1 MSKNIKQ
8 IYVAL
13 ELCENQIKILVSEY
27 FNSRFNIIR
36 AESFHTD
43 TISDFRINNKD
54 QLAEDI
60 KYAVKECSDKLGA
73 DIEQAILVL
82 PAYNFKRFSLRSK
95 AACDDSIVKKE
106 DVARAFS
113 NALKATVD
121 DDVLIVNEFASKYT
135 VNDISSRRMPDRQIA
150 DKVLVDLDLLCA
162 DKNMCFDYVSVVE
175 QAGVKVL
182 DIVLNNYAISKE
194 ASLFEESIN
203 KNIIL
208 LDIQNTCTYLTVLSK
223 GKIVSTEILF
233 EGLNALYNKVYR
245 QYNIPY
251 DDIIKLVKYSTNYKS
266 EYPDDVIY
274 AITTQNETKTITT
287 DNLNSAVFTALDDYT
302 NHIISMCKPILE
314 AQAEILITS
323 QGQQMKALIEMIKD
337 KTQCEVKEHYPET
350 IGIRNADYNALYGSF
365 LIYKD
370 KVYLNDLDVSC
381 IDLLKYDSLI
391 DQKEIDQE
399 GETITTKIKNL
410 FKQYIDRG

>member
-13 ELCENQIKILVSEY
+13 ELCENAIKILVSEY

-36 AESFHTD
+36 AETFATEA
-43 TISDFRINNKD
+43 ISDFRINNNEE
-54 QLAEDI
+54 LVADI
-60 KYAVKECSDKLGA
+60 KKAVQTCSDKLGA

-95 AACDDSIVKKE
+95 ASCENNIVKKE

-121 DDVLIVNEFASKYT
+121 DDVLIVNQFASKYT
-135 VNDISSRRMPDRQIA
+135 VNDISSRRIPEKQIG

-162 DKNMCFDYVSVVE
+162 DKAMCFDYVTAVE
-175 QAGVKVL
+175 QAGIKVL
-182 DIVLNNYAISKE
+182 DIVLNNYAVAKE

-203 KNIIL
+203 RNIIL
-208 LDIQNTCTYLTVLSK
+208 LDVHNTCTYLSLLSK
-223 GKIVSTEILF
+223 GKIISTEILF

-251 DDIIKLVKYSTNYKS
+251 DDIVKLVKYTTNYKTD
-266 EYPDDVIY
+266 YPSDVVY
-274 AITTQNETKTITT
+274 ALNETNNTKTITA
-287 DNLNSAVFTALDDYT
+287 DMLNAAVFTALDEYT
-302 NHIISMCKPILE
+302 NHLIAMCKPILE
-314 AQAEILITS
+314 AQADIWITS
-323 QGQQMKALIEMIKD
+323 KGQQMKALIEMIKD
-337 KTQCEVKEHYPET
+337 KTQANIREYNPDT

-365 LIYKD
+365 LIYRE

-381 IDLLKYDSLI
+381 IDLLKYDALI
-391 DQKEIDQE
+391 DQKEFDQE